1 VAEFRVVLFISR
13 LPFDLLTGPYLR
25 FKSIIASVELLK
37 IMPHRRADSPP
48 HILLPSSQHNRDH
61 QSSSFKMLQK
71 LRDLFEYR
79 SLQHCAKA
87 GCIESGRDSEIGS
100 PPRCHRPLNQT
111 KHGVRDFVIP
121 QPVALCCLYRVTQ
134 LILSIALSIY
144 VAGILTVALR

>member
-87 GCIESGRDSEIGS
+87 GCIESGRDSENGS
-100 PPRCHRPLNQT
+100 PPRCHRPL
-111 KHGVRDFVIP
+111 
-121 QPVALCCLYRVTQ
+121 
-134 LILSIALSIY
+134 
-144 VAGILTVALR
+144 